1 MITIHEIF
9 SHFNYQWKKTKQ
21 FWTNYHKKNGYKI
34 VDAGVLEEVNVITE
48 EQGVNCIKPGHQCS
62 VSTVKKENFFCD
74 THIGNTTRS
83 QR

>member
-1 MITIHEIF
+1 VKENEAILNKL
-9 SHFNYQWKKTKQ
+9 SQ
-21 FWTNYHKKNGYKI
+21 KNGYKI

-48 EQGVNCIKPGHQCS
+48 EQGVNCINPGHQCS

>member
-1 MITIHEIF
+1 MNVCYPHLRKRRNFEQIIT
-9 SHFNYQWKKTKQ
+9 Q
-21 FWTNYHKKNGYKI
+21 KNEYKI

-48 EQGVNCIKPGHQCS
+48 EQGVNCINPGHQCS